1 MQSRCAVQFGNDRK
15 KLILTG
21 QDNETLEHLAL
32 KLAGFVLF
40 FGWDPVVE
48 ISPKHPA
55 LNGQEFRPDLPA
67 FNSAGEIFL
76 WIECGNVTTH
86 KLDKI
91 IRRNR
96 QARIVVLK
104 GTEREAHNLR
114 RALEKNEVTD
124 AGRVEILAFPEGR
137 ILEWAG
143 ILDDS
148 VEVYGE
154 VSERSFN

>member
-55 LNGQEFRPDLPA
+55 LNGQEFRPDLAA

-91 IRRNR
+91 IRD
-96 QARIVVLK
+96 QAVEQGLPISVRDHLLVTLRDWKTDDEEWREIQQVL
-104 GTEREAHNLR
+104 
-114 RALEKNEVTD
+114 
-124 AGRVEILAFPEGR
+124 
-137 ILEWAG
+137 
-143 ILDDS
+143 
-148 VEVYGE
+148 
-154 VSERSFN
+154 